1 MQKSKIITL
10 EETPMSLLRVY
21 RDNDSQ
27 TFAETK
33 DHQEIATI
41 LESSGIRFELWKADQ
56 SLSENATQ
64 EQILKAYEDSLDRI
78 MKEIGF
84 STADVIAVNP
94 QMQNH
99 PELRKKF
106 LDEHIHD
113 EDEARFFVDGSGI
126 FYIHKDA
133 KVFCLLCEKGDFVDI
148 PAGTT
153 HWFDMGPS
161 PFLKCIRTFNTP
173 EGWVARFT
181 SSDIASR
188 YPRYEQIV
196 SLTQV

>member
-1 MQKSKIITL
+1 LAANIKTL
-10 EETPMSLLRVY
+10 EETSMSLLRVY
-21 RDNDSQ
+21 SDNDQ
-27 TFAETK
+27 QKFEEIK
-33 DHQEIATI
+33 DHQKIASI
-41 LESSGIRFELWKADQ
+41 LESSGIRFELWQADQ
-56 SLSENATQ
+56 SLSVDATQ
-64 EQILKAYEDSLDRI
+64 EQILKAYEGSLDRI

-126 FYIHKDA
+126 FYIHKDG

-153 HWFDMGPS
+153 HWFDMGPF
-161 PFLKCIRTFNTP
+161 PFLKCIRTFNSP

-181 SSDIASR
+181 GSDIASR
-188 YPRYEQIV
+188 YPRFEQIV
-196 SLTQV
+196 SLTEV

>member
-1 MQKSKIITL
+1 
-10 EETPMSLLRVY
+10 MSLLRVY
-21 RDNDSQ
+21 P
-27 TFAETK
+27 EK
-33 DHQEIATI
+33 DPYHFEEASNYEAISHQLQKA
-41 LESSGIRFELWKADQ
+41 GIRFERWKADQ
-56 SLSENATQ
+56 ILNDSASQQEILDAYHISLA
-64 EQILKAYEDSLDRI
+64 KI

-84 STADVIAVNP
+84 ATADVISVNAG
-94 QMQNH
+94 MQNH

-133 KVFCLLCEKGDFVDI
+133 KVFCVLCEKGDFIDI

-153 HWFDMGPS
+153 HWFDMGPA

-173 EGWVARFT
+173 EGWVAKFT
-181 SSDIASR
+181 GSDIASKF
-188 YPRYEQIV
+188 PRFEQIV
-196 SLTQV
+196 SLSAET